1 MTRPARSKTLLAAA
15 LALLAISFAPPDEAL
30 ARDRSGSRHSEAG
43 AGLSLDDA
51 VRQVQ
56 AETGGRILS
65 ADSVDGSY
73 RIKVLLPSGHVRV
86 IVVDARSG
94 ARR

>member
-1 MTRPARSKTLLAAA
+1 MLPPLRLKILAFAAALLAAA
-15 LALLAISFAPPDEAL
+15 PFAGPDAAL
-30 ARDRSGSRHSEAG
+30 ARDRGASRHTEAG
-43 AGLSLDDA
+43 AGLSLDEA

-56 AETGGRILS
+56 AETGGRVLS
-65 ADSVDGSY
+65 ADPVDGAY

-86 IVVDARSG
+86 IVVDAQSG

>member
-1 MTRPARSKTLLAAA
+1 MSVHFKTLLVAA
-15 LALLAISFAPPDEAL
+15 LALLAISFAHPHEAL
-30 ARDRSGSRHSEAG
+30 ARDRASSRHSEAG
-43 AGLSLDDA
+43 GGLSLDDA

-56 AETGGRILS
+56 NETGGRVLS
-65 ADSVDGSY
+65 ADPVDGGY

>member
-1 MTRPARSKTLLAAA
+1 MPVHAKTVLLGV
-15 LALLAISFAPPDEAL
+15 LALLAVSFVHPDAAL

-43 AGLSLDDA
+43 ARLSLGDA
-51 VRQVQ
+51 VQQVQ
-56 AETGGRILS
+56 SETGGRILS

-86 IVVDARSG
+86 IVVDAQSG